1 MDCHARLPLNAG
13 SVALISQTNAIKLME
28 WRAGRRMCVWA
39 SRWMRT
45 DGWMWISG
53 SHTQTLLYFWLSGEM
68 WLWEDGKELDIDS
81 AAILLELGLLRDTDL
96 GSQMPCY
103 YTKVNEKKMWHTTFD
118 INNKQIWKMFLKH
131 FINIKAAR
139 TDPAISVLNA
149 AVTDAGV
156 FSGRSARITSTDL
169 RRSGCRL
176 RFGSRHELI
185 GTVNQSCPLRDMNIW
200 CHKHT
205 CHCALLEN
213 TCPQGCQVC
222 VTKLAQWP
230 YL

>member
-1 MDCHARLPLNAG
+1 
-13 SVALISQTNAIKLME
+13 
-28 WRAGRRMCVWA
+28 
-39 SRWMRT
+39 
-45 DGWMWISG
+45 
-53 SHTQTLLYFWLSGEM
+53 M

-118 INNKQIWKMFLKH
+118 INSKQMWKMFLEALLR
-131 FINIKAAR
+131 FINIKAHLTAH
-139 TDPAISVLNA
+139 TDPVMIVLNT

-156 FSGRSARITSTDL
+156 FSGRSARIASTDL
-169 RRSGCRL
+169 SRSGCRL
-176 RFGSRHELI
+176 QFGSRHELI
-185 GTVNQSCPLRDMNIW
+185 GTVNQSCPLRDLNIW

-213 TCPQGCQVC
+213 TALSSGLPGLRDKTSPMAISINHRLGDPAYLFKLNH
-222 VTKLAQWP
+222 VTQFSVHWQLNKHT
-230 YL
+230 